1 MISLQELYS
10 IFIHH
15 PLVVIDSRKA
25 IDNCIFFALRG
36 ERSDGNEFA
45 EKAIQNG
52 AAYAVIDNP
61 DFKKSERYLLVQDV
75 LKTLQSLAQHHRQ
88 HFEIPIIAITGSNG
102 KTTTKELTNA
112 VLNKRFKTHCTQG
125 NLNNHIGLPLTLL
138 AMKSDTE
145 IAVVEMGANH
155 IGEIGFLCKIAQPTH
170 GVITNVGKAHL
181 EGFGSFEGVKK
192 AKSELYKF
200 LAKNGGT
207 AFVNLDEP
215 FLKALSEGISHRV
228 FYQQSDQPSN
238 EKDLYETKLVA
249 DSPFVNVAFPD
260 GEKLIEVQ
268 SQIIGRYNFNN
279 IQTAITIGQF
289 FTVTASKI
297 KEAIENYI
305 PSSNRSQIIDI
316 AGNTFILDAYNAN
329 PNSMRHALDNF
340 LKMKGVHKIAILGD
354 MLELGSFSNQEH
366 RDIIESAKKMNFD
379 QLILVGKEFEH
390 AARENNDLLCFE
402 TTGALKDWFVKQQFK
417 NALILLKGSRGIQL
431 EKLLE

>member
-1 MISLQELYS
+1 MITLQELYS

-15 PLVVIDSRKA
+15 PHVVIDSRKA

-36 ERSDGNEFA
+36 ERSDGNQFA

-75 LKTLQSLAQHHRQ
+75 LKTLQDLAQYHRQ

-102 KTTTKELTNA
+102 KTTTKELTHA
-112 VLNKRFKTHCTQG
+112 VLNKRYKTHCTQG

-155 IGEIGFLCKIAQPTH
+155 IGEIGFLCKIARPTH
-170 GVITNVGKAHL
+170 GLITNVGKAHL

-228 FYQQSDQPSN
+228 FYRQNDQPSVG
-238 EKDLYETKLVA
+238 KDLFETKLVT
-249 DSPFVNVAFPD
+249 DNPFVKIAFPG

-268 SQIIGRYNFNN
+268 SQIIGSYNFNN
-279 IQTAITIGQF
+279 IQTAITVGQF
-289 FTVTASKI
+289 FAVPSSKI
-297 KEAIENYI
+297 KEAIESYI
-305 PSSNRSQIIDI
+305 PSSNRSQVIDI

-329 PNSMRHALDNF
+329 PNSMRQALDNF
-340 LKMKGVHKIAILGD
+340 LKMQGVHKIVILGD
-354 MLELGSFSNQEH
+354 MLELGSFSSQEH
-366 RDIIESAKKMNFD
+366 RDIIELAKKMNFD
-379 QLILVGKEFEH
+379 KLILVGKEFEN

-402 TTGALKDWFVKQQFK
+402 TTGVLKDWFVKQQFK